1 MQMDLDE
8 LPMVEIEDVFV
19 DRENALQF
27 LENEL
32 KKRKNRVKEYAI
44 RITQAPG
51 TGKTRLLKEFIKKME
66 KERKAVGIYIN
77 SPEIERW
84 VKDSP
89 RKLESELWRVL
100 FFEYVEDPHELIGI
114 TPVSAKE
121 LAKKY
126 GIEDFRA
133 YINLRDIVEDKPA
146 YDSMLMDF
154 CNLSLLLLD
163 LPLII
168 VFDEIQATIGVMTD
182 QFQNAKGQGLFRQII
197 KLVADLIKLPNVLVV
212 LSGTNYKIL
221 HFLEDIG
228 SPIKQ
233 KTKEYNLKPL
243 APEYVGEFYDRVFGK
258 PTDEVTEGLRDWLIE
273 NSNGV
278 PRTMVWMAE
287 TLQEQGGIEWAR
299 EIGLEEAI
307 SALDEIVYDR
317 VYEDVQNS
325 VNTLMELKNGK
336 ELLEWVAYRSLF
348 DRQIPLVET
357 QHFESEEADKKK
369 ICTIHD
375 LVHKGIIHIVDGHFE
390 FRNVYFE
397 QALRKALQ
405 IENKTLEELLRL
417 FGMKTTELR
426 GFMSWQRTF
435 LGAYLE
441 LALAIALYKM
451 SKQLGTIVLSK
462 FLTPKPDSDLK
473 IQVDK
478 IVRIA
483 SPELIVEPELN
494 TIYAAPERGPDM
506 TIFTEDK
513 RAIFIE
519 CKNWTQPLSYNDFK
533 NIRRK
538 LKSIS
543 KKFKNYKPVYI
554 IAVPKIQDI
563 IFDELELYPD
573 TYFLLEDSLKKI
585 LGEPVFAM
593 FDEIRKSTLRI
604 RKIL

>member
-1 MQMDLDE
+1 MNPDE
-8 LPMVEIEDVFV
+8 APVVELEDVFV

-51 TGKTRLLKEFIKKME
+51 TGKTRLLQQFIKKME

-84 VKDSP
+84 VRDSP

-100 FFEYVEDPHELIGI
+100 FFEYVEEPHELIGI

-154 CNLSLLLLD
+154 CNLSLPLLD
-163 LPLII
+163 FPLFI

-243 APEYVGEFYDRVFGK
+243 DPEYVGEFYDRVFGK
-258 PTDEVTEGLRDWLIE
+258 PTDEVTEGLRNWLIE

-307 SALDEIVYDR
+307 SALDEIAYGM

-325 VNTLMELKNGK
+325 VNSLMELKNGK

-348 DRQIPLVET
+348 DRQISLVET
-357 QHFESEEADKKK
+357 QHFEYEDADRKK
-369 ICTIHD
+369 ICTIDD

-397 QALRKALQ
+397 QALREALQ

-441 LALAIALYKM
+441 LALAIALYRM
-451 SKQLGTIVLSK
+451 SRQLGSIDLSK
-462 FLTPKPDSDLK
+462 FLTPKLNSNLK
-473 IQVDK
+473 IYVDK

-483 SPELIVEPELN
+483 SPELIAEPELN
-494 TIYAAPERGPDM
+494 TIYAAPERGPDL
-506 TIFTEDK
+506 TIFTEYK
-513 RAIFIE
+513 NVILIE
-519 CKNWTQPLSYNDFK
+519 CKNWTQPLSYSDFK

-538 LKSIS
+538 LKSTS
-543 KKFKNYKPVYI
+543 KKFKDYKPVYI
-554 IAVPKIQDI
+554 IAVPKIQEI
-563 IFDELELYPD
+563 IYDELELHPD
-573 TYFLLEDSLKKI
+573 TYFLLEDSLKQI
-585 LGEPVFAM
+585 MGNQVFAM
-593 FDEIRKSTLRI
+593 FDEIRKSTMQI